1 MDIFNNLLEVY
12 NSSSKNITKKYEE
25 KKNDILNG
33 IGNLNTTT
41 FYSIIAFIIVLS
53 ILLPL
58 AFLYYYN
65 QSLINSIFL
74 PETSESNFIDDSSET
89 LKETIKDTNEIIKDV
104 TNTNYSSQNI
114 IKD

>member
-1 MDIFNNLLEVY
+1 MDIFNNILEVY
-12 NSSSKNITKKYEE
+12 NSSSKNIFKKYEE
-25 KKNDILNG
+25 KNDILNG

-65 QSLINSIFL
+65 ESLINSIFL
-74 PETSESNFIDDSSET
+74 PETTESNFLEDSSET